1 MSDPVETSASSP
13 SGFDRLLAALGSDRE
28 RAAEGL
34 VLLRRKLLMYFTWNR
49 AAFADELV
57 DETLD
62 RVARRL
68 QEGDA
73 IRSGDVRAYVYG
85 FARNVLRE
93 SWSRPHLVQTRQDPV
108 APETMEVEQDVAER
122 RSRCLDTCL
131 ARLPAETRRRLLAY
145 YQADHGAAKI
155 LSRRELAARL
165 GVSAGSLR
173 LKLHR
178 VRADLQVCVRACLAA
193 AAETERSPA
202 HSNSR
207 GRSQR

>member
-1 MSDPVETSASSP
+1 MSDSVETSASSP
-13 SGFDRLLAALGSDRE
+13 NGLDRLLAALASDRD
-28 RAAEGL
+28 RAAEDL

-49 AAFADELV
+49 ATFADELV

-93 SWSRPHLVQTRQDPV
+93 SWSRPHLVQTRQDPA
-108 APETMEVEQDVAER
+108 APATMEREHAVAER
-122 RSRCLDTCL
+122 RSHCLDTCL
-131 ARLPAETRRRLLAY
+131 ARLPAETRRLLLAY
-145 YQADHGAAKI
+145 YQADRGAKI
-155 LSRRELAARL
+155 ASRRELAARL
-165 GVSAGSLR
+165 NISGGRLR

-193 AAETERSPA
+193 ATETEVSPV
-202 HSNSR
+202 HSISR
-207 GRSQR
+207 GPSRR